1 MREPEK
7 MAFYAIPGDD
17 GLPRVGHFVIG
28 QQPDGA
34 IEVTEGHAA
43 QLSADVRAREEKRER
58 KVKPSADYVTR
69 SEAAEMA
76 IEAAK
81 AAVANFAAEIAK
93 SAGGPK

>member
-43 QLSADVRAREEKRER
+43 QLSAELRAREPTKL
-58 KVKPSADYVTR
+58 KAQYDYVTR
-69 SEAAEMA
+69 DEAAEMA